1 MYWNQLYRSYLQYL
15 FVQIGEIDDL
25 NEEEIKISIRLLAS

>member
-1 MYWNQLYRSYLQYL
+1 MYWNQLYRSYIQYIYL

-25 NEEEIKISIRLLAS
+25 NEEEIKISIR